1 MEFSNISVNNIIL
14 KDTLVYDGTELLSY
28 RIEYPEFSST
38 ENTRCL
44 SEINRFYSVRAVS
57 FERYCKNRLFR
68 MAVRQ
73 YRDDL
78 KYGYPTRPYDIVQI
92 YEVSYMKS
100 CIISLYTDQYEFT
113 GGAHGNTVRKSE
125 SWNLMNCRMIQLEQ
139 LISCTPDYKSYIMSL
154 IEPEIAKN
162 SEIFFNNYSELIR
175 SAFNKNNFYL
185 APDGIVIY
193 YQQYDIA
200 PYSSGIR
207 EFLLPYDSCII
218 DPLTLCH

>member
-1 MEFSNISVNNIIL
+1 MEYSNVSVNNIIL
-14 KDTLVYDGTELLSY
+14 KDTLVYGETALLSY
-28 RIEYPEFSST
+28 RIEYPEFSSP
-38 ENTRCL
+38 EYAGCL
-44 SEINRFYSVRAVS
+44 NEINRFYKGRAVS
-57 FERYCKNRLFR
+57 FERYCKNRLYR

-78 KYGYPTRPYDIVQI
+78 KYGYPVRAFDIVQV
-92 YEVSYMKS
+92 YEVTYMQS

-125 SWNLMNCRMIQLEQ
+125 NWNLDNCRLIRLEQ
-139 LISCTPDYKSYIMSL
+139 LINCAPDYKSYIMSL

-162 SEIFFNNYSELIR
+162 SDIFFKNYSELIR
-175 SAFNKNNFYL
+175 STFNKNNFYL
-185 APDGIVIY
+185 APDGIVVF

-207 EFLLPYDSCII
+207 EFLLPYSSCIT
-218 DPLTLCH
+218 DPLSLCQ